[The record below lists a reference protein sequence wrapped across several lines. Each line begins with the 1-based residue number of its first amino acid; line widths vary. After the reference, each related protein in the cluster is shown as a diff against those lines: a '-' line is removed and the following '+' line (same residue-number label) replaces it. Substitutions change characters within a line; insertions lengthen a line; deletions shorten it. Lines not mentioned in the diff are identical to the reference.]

1 VSTRP
6 DPRRAC
12 SASCARCCTPLP
24 GCVCAGHRPALRVP
38 GESLVA
44 VPPLPVPEP
53 ETVLGAAA
61 AIQCPALALFAD
73 RASTLVRQFAITA
86 EDHAPVGVS
95 RACP

>member
-1 VSTRP
+1 MFRELRKVLHTA
-6 DPRRAC
+6 PRLRVLATG
-12 SASCARCCTPLP
+12 RQ
-24 GCVCAGHRPALRVP
+24 ALRVP

-61 AIQCPALALFAD
+61 AINCPALALFAD